1 MPEEHNI
8 YYITKIN
15 PDSIKNPINKL
26 DWFLLDCHF
35 CVIDYAYNMDEL
47 LIRADLMG
55 INKNNISL
63 LTNQFTGDI
72 TEYTSE
78 DYFNCK
84 DRIQWVNQ

>member
-1 MPEEHNI
+1 MPEEDNT
-8 YYITKIN
+8 YYITRID

-26 DWFLLDCHF
+26 DWFLLDCNF
-35 CVIDYAYNMDEL
+35 CVIDRAHNMDEL

-55 INKNNISL
+55 INKDNISFYA
-63 LTNQFTGDI
+63 NQFTGDI

-84 DRIQWVNQ
+84 DRIAWVNQ

>member
-1 MPEEHNI
+1 MPEEHNT
-8 YYITKIN
+8 YYITKID
-15 PDSIKNPINKL
+15 PDSIKDPINKL
-26 DWFLLDCHF
+26 DWFLLDCNF
-35 CVIDYAYNMDEL
+35 CIIDRAHNMDEL

-55 INKNNISL
+55 INKDNISFYA
-63 LTNQFTGDI
+63 NQFTGDI